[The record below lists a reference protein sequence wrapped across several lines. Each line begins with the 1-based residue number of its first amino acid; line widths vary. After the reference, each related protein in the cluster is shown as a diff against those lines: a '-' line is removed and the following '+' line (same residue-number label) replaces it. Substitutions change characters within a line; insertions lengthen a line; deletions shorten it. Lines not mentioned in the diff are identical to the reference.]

1 MTVRP
6 ALILNLACG
15 LAGCQALRTRYVAP
29 PFDVPAAYAH
39 ADATARASLDR
50 WWTAFNDPN
59 LDALVEQALKTN
71 ADLALAAL
79 NVRAARLQVHLAVI
93 NPTVAAGYTYEAS
106 KPLNGA
112 APTEQFH
119 SLTASASY
127 EIDLWDQLGAVKDVA
142 RWEARATEEDRQAAG
157 LSLIG
162 TAVTLYYG
170 IADASHRLTVGEASL
185 KSAEKTLELVRVLK
199 AAGGATQVD
208 VADAEASLATQR
220 VTQAQLVEQR
230 VELRNALTVALNGTP
245 WPQAQERSAVPNDP
259 PPPVASDL
267 PVSLL
272 HRRPDLR
279 AAELRLRETLAQTDA
294 TRLSFYPNLSL
305 TGSLGTASTGLAE
318 VISNP
323 LGSVA
328 VALSAPFIQVNQA
341 HFATQLARTQYDE
354 SVVRF
359 RKTLLQALY
368 DVDNA
373 LSARM
378 QLATEA
384 GDLELSLEAAQT
396 AERLHEVRYRAG
408 AESLQLWLAAQEAG
422 RQAELGLS
430 ANRLARLENYATLC
444 QALGGGM
451 VASEPVASPHD
462 DRGSFEP
469 RGTR

>member
-1 MTVRP
+1 MTVRG
-6 ALILNLACG
+6 ALILSLAWG
-15 LAGCQALRTRYVAP
+15 LTGCHTLRARYVVP
-29 PFDVPAAYAH
+29 PVNVPVTYAH
-39 ADATARASLDR
+39 TDATARASLDR
-50 WWTAFNDPN
+50 WWTAFNDPD
-59 LDALVEQALKTN
+59 LDALIEEALKTN

-106 KPLNGA
+106 KPLNSA
-112 APTEQFH
+112 APTAQFH

-157 LSLIG
+157 LTLIG
-162 TAVTLYYG
+162 TAVTLYYE
-170 IADASHRLTVGEASL
+170 IADANHRITVGEASL
-185 KSAEKTLELVRVLK
+185 TSAERTLELVSVLK
-199 AAGGATQVD
+199 AAGGANQLD
-208 VADAEASLATQR
+208 VVDAEASLTTQR
-220 VTQAQLVEQR
+220 ATQAQLIEQR

-245 WPQAQERSAVPNDP
+245 WPQVRERSAVPDDP

-279 AAELRLRETLAQTDA
+279 AAELRLRESLAQTDA
-294 TRLSFYPNLSL
+294 ARFSFYPNLSL

-359 RKTLLQALY
+359 QKTLLQALY

-373 LSARM
+373 LSART

-396 AERLHEVRYRAG
+396 VERLHEVRYRAG
-408 AESLQLWLAAQEAG
+408 GEALQLWLAAQEAR
-422 RQAELGLS
+422 RQAELALAG
-430 ANRLARLENYATLC
+430 NRLTRLQNHATLC
-444 QALGGGM
+444 QALGGGT
-451 VASEPVASPHD
+451 VASEPVASARD
-462 DRGSFEP
+462 D
-469 RGTR
+469 